1 MIVVAAGSLV
11 MNFGF
16 LPVGKVVNGQRMN
29 GFLAMLLALF
39 SVPAL
44 VYYKVPLNIV
54 GDNYFQIML
63 TCIAFSA
70 WAALATLALL
80 RGIDLV
86 LPLRAGGQTVP
97 QSCDGSAVP
106 VLEKNLPI
114 TENFQ
119 ELQMPGRWSVAP
131 QKYAKYI

>member
-1 MIVVAAGSLV
+1 MQ
-11 MNFGF
+11 GF
-16 LPVGKVVNGQRMN
+16 TFNPHPG
-29 GFLAMLLALF
+29 LLYGGLHLLGCQA
-39 SVPAL
+39 
-44 VYYKVPLNIV
+44 
-54 GDNYFQIML
+54 L

-106 VLEKNLPI
+106 VLEKSLPR